1 MPMKSSPDYSSH
13 VVQNHSARV
22 RTTGVTA
29 AISALLVLAFSLS
42 ACGRAESPTP
52 VAGPGTESDVAHTA
66 APAMASVALGTGD
79 DLFAQGNA
87 LSAEGKFAEAEA
99 VYRQAIV
106 IDPKKASY
114 WQNLGVTYYQLQ
126 RLSDAEQ
133 SLKTGLQLT
142 PNDAQLNYLLGIVY
156 LQMARYSDSSIYL
169 LKANQLDPN
178 LPEAYY
184 GLGALYKQQ
193 GKRDEAI
200 RAFERFLEL
209 GPGQDPS
216 AIPNAQA
223 ELEALRAGQ

>member
-1 MPMKSSPDYSSH
+1 MKPLQNLTAQRDGGSQHAVSDISSFAATSMVLLMLAVILSGCGQKPSTAPGPKTL
-13 VVQNHSARV
+13 VPQTTVQ
-22 RTTGVTA
+22 
-29 AISALLVLAFSLS
+29 
-42 ACGRAESPTP
+42 
-52 VAGPGTESDVAHTA
+52 AGPA
-66 APAMASVALGTGD
+66 AASVVPATGD
-79 DLFAQGNA
+79 DLFAQGNT
-87 LSAEGKFAEAEA
+87 LSAAGQFAEAEA
-99 VYRQAIV
+99 AYRQAIA
-106 IDPKKASY
+106 IDPNKASY

-156 LQMARYSDSSIYL
+156 LQMARYSDSGVYL

-178 LPEAYY
+178 LPEPYY

-209 GPGQDPS
+209 GPGQDPG

-223 ELEALRAGQ
+223 ELDALRAGQ